1 MTQSMRRKAA
11 RLMTVLFATP
21 ALAMPSVHL
30 TQAQSRHDHDQQWI
44 RQTIREKDRQ
54 ALEKHYG
61 MPVEIVRRPR
71 TRHYYDRW
79 REARRDDRDRRHHD
93 SEHRE
98 TRVYGFVQRMTQQ
111 DRRDCHN
118 GCCPPI
124 ENISRDHGSE
134 QRSWND
140 AQLGW
145 MKAVAVRYGSM
156 YADVQNADA
165 RTLVRQC
172 FRSSFSESW
181 LARNAEAAAQKLG
194 GDGFSWT
201 CRIIASPCIQ
211 PIQSAYET
219 PLKGDEK
226 QRLGQ

>member
-1 MTQSMRRKAA
+1 MRTTAA
-11 RLMTVLFATP
+11 MILCLCVAFP
-21 ALAMPSVHL
+21 AFG
-30 TQAQSRHDHDQQWI
+30 QSRHDHDQQWI

-71 TRHYYDRW
+71 HVHRERHYYDRW
-79 REARRDDRDRRHHD
+79 REARRDDRDRHHH
-93 SEHRE
+93 SHEHRE

-172 FRSSFSESW
+172 FRSSFNESW
-181 LARNAEAAAQKLG
+181 LGRNAEAAAQKLG
-194 GDGFSWT
+194 GDGHSWT

-211 PIQSAYET
+211 PITGGYET

-226 QRLGQ
+226 QMVEPPRR